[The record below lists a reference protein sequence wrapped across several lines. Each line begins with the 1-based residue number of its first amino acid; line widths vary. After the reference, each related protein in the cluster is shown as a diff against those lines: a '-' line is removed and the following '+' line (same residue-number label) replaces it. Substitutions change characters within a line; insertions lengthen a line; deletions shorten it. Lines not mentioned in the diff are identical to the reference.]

1 MKTINFYIGFLDKD
15 SKRYHM
21 SIHECE
27 TVTKAVALDFFKSGY
42 TFTETEGVYEHDN
55 GEIVVER
62 GCKITVFMELD
73 LAGETMV
80 DSFVKNIK
88 EQLNQESVAVEV
100 IESKITFA

>member
-15 SKRYHM
+15 SKRYAM

-27 TVTKAVALDFFKSGY
+27 TITKAVALEFFENGY
-42 TFTETEGVYEHDN
+42 TFQPTIGVYKHTN
-55 GEIVVER
+55 GEVVQEH
-62 GCKITVFMELD
+62 GCKVTVFMELD
-73 LAGETMV
+73 LTGEIII
-80 DSFVKNIK
+80 DSFIKNIK